1 MKLSDAKRL
10 FFEYQ
15 AMNSKKNTLRN
26 YELLIGRFCSATGD
40 RELETLTTD
49 EVLSFLTHH
58 TEGTKQT
65 TKRFRYS
72 LLSSFFNFIRNSID
86 PGYQNPCDNPILKK
100 LFRHPK
106 PKIWKILEKDVVD
119 EIIFRTRRPRDRLM
133 LELMAR
139 GGLRVGEV
147 LKITPRDIEA
157 RKITL
162 NDPKSGRESE
172 AAFMPQKV
180 AERLKDYIR
189 GKGIPPDRRVFPITY
204 TAARAI
210 VKKAGKLVEIN
221 LKPHDLRRHAATYAS
236 RSGTPIEIVS
246 KIILRH
252 ANLSTTQRYLGKI
265 SDVEAMR
272 WIDNLHS

>member
-1 MKLSDAKRL
+1 M
-10 FFEYQ
+10 
-15 AMNSKKNTLRN
+15 RN

-40 RELETLTTD
+40 REIETVTTD

-86 PGYQNPCDNPILKK
+86 PNYQNPCDNPILKK
-100 LFRHPK
+100 LFRHPR
-106 PKIWKILEKDVVD
+106 PKVWKILEKDVVD
-119 EIIFRTRRPRDRLM
+119 EIIFRTRSPRDRLM

-147 LKITPRDIEA
+147 LKITPQDIED

-189 GKGIPPDRRVFPITY
+189 EKEIPTDRRVFPITY
-204 TAARAI
+204 TAARAM
-210 VKKAGKLVEIN
+210 VKKAGKLVGIN

-265 SDVEAMR
+265 SDLEALR
-272 WIDNLHS
+272 WIDNLHR